1 MTKRSFCTYLA
12 IFTGTA
18 LLNVLAWNSKG
29 FCDWYM
35 LHILPLWVNTYG
47 RVTGLLPFS
56 LGEILLIGACIL
68 LLLFVLAAIVY
79 MFLKIF
85 ESAVRRKREPGYNEH
100 IQKMKGMIYGYYI
113 GFSWIGLGIF
123 VVMTLNCFICYHGT
137 SFSDRYFPELERQEQ
152 AYSLD
157 DLLAVRDFVVT
168 KCNELSKQVE
178 RDADGNVVY
187 NGDME
192 AMAVQCMQ
200 ELGKEYEQL
209 SGFYP
214 KPKKISNSEFL
225 SQQHMQGYFFP
236 FTMEAN
242 INEIMKIMHKPATMC
257 HELAHLHGF
266 LQEDEANL
274 IGYLAC
280 INSEDVFFQYSG
292 YLSVLNYLDN
302 DYYRAVGGSR
312 QDYLS
317 HVQILPAVRMDNQF
331 LSEEAWEAVERKAVI
346 PTETV
351 DKISDEIV
359 EVTLIMNGVK
369 DGAMSYC
376 RVVGL
381 LLDYYSIQPE
391 KIQKAGL

>member
-12 IFTGTA
+12 IFTGTV
-18 LLNVLAWNSKG
+18 LLNVLAWNSNG
-29 FCDWYM
+29 FCDWYV
-35 LHILPLWVNTYG
+35 LHVLPVWVNTYG

-56 LGEILLIGACIL
+56 LGEFLLIAACIL
-68 LLLFVLAAIVY
+68 LLLFVLAGIIY
-79 MFLKIF
+79 ILLKGF
-85 ESAVRRKREPGYNEH
+85 ESAARRRGESEENGIIHK
-100 IQKMKGMIYGYYI
+100 IKKVIYRYYVVCI
-113 GFSWIGLGIF
+113 WIGLGIF

-137 SFSDRYFPELERQEQ
+137 NFSARYFQELEQEEHT
-152 AYSLD
+152 YSLEE
-157 DLLAVRDFVVT
+157 LLVVRDYVVT
-168 KCNELSKQVE
+168 KCNELSEKVE
-178 RDADGNVVY
+178 RDAEGNVIY
-187 NGDME
+187 SGDME
-192 AMAVQCMQ
+192 AMAIRCMQ
-200 ELGKEYEQL
+200 ELGREYEQL

-214 KPKKISNSEFL
+214 RPKKIYNSGFL

-242 INEIMKIMHKPATMC
+242 INKVMKIMHKPATMC
-257 HELAHLHGF
+257 HELAHLRGF

-280 INSEDVFFQYSG
+280 INSGDIFFQYSG

-302 DYYRAVGGSR
+302 DFYRAVGGSK

-317 HVQILPAVRMDNQF
+317 HVQVSPVVRQDNQF
-331 LSEEAWEAVERKAVI
+331 LSEEAWEEVEQKAII

-369 DGAMSYC
+369 DGALSYC

-381 LLDYYSIQPE
+381 LLDYYSVQPE
-391 KIQKAGL
+391 KIQRAGL